1 MIDTD
6 GIQSVRPVAI
16 QAVDDQAPSR
26 GTRRGRLAQVG
37 NSYLCTVRARVP
49 FVKDSIIRDD
59 TGLAKVEYQFTVA
72 RIETQAVLGLQTQA
86 AAGIWAY
93 PPLWGGL
100 GSAFGPA
107 VSAAARRPA
116 WPRRA
121 AASSAR
127 CPCRRSAGVAERL
140 PRHTPDSLRRLAATA
155 GRPGPARGG
164 ARGQVRLDSDVFDLA
179 DADNLLE
186 QRGRRMRVADPGEV
200 QPRFRM
206 EVNVVATD
214 ANVETGPKQGRNL
227 EPIRLL
233 VVSEADLLA
242 EISKDEEAQI
252 ARLDE
257 AASASGRGPDQ
268 AEPAG

>member
-16 QAVDDQAPSR
+16 QAVDDQAPAVE
-26 GTRRGRLAQVG
+26 LADVCAQVG

-100 GSAFGPA
+100 GWPFGPA

-121 AASSAR
+121 KVRHAVRAAVRAASPSA
-127 CPCRRSAGVAERL
+127 CRGTRPIRSAVFTQPPED
-140 PRHTPDSLRRLAATA
+140 PD
-155 GRPGPARGG
+155 RPAV
-164 ARGQVRLDSDVFDLA
+164 VREAKFSLDSDVFDLA

-257 AASASGRGPDQ
+257 GFGVWARPRPS
-268 AEPAG
+268 